1 MPMYFPPRWTCAGH
15 VHSIRLP
22 GHSGRN
28 ERDPIRGPALGERAR
43 HEHSSCARQT
53 LVDIIHGHGLGGNRE
68 IERKQ
73 NFMQRFRMGIG
84 QGQRAGGNWKG
95 MGIRGDEVF
104 GKQCPCLYKDG
115 FACWGR
121 PPIPVNSPLPGAGCA
136 FGSRTLGASLQH
148 RWSPACPSILA
159 HLVSKKP
166 PTSMK
171 ISDCPKIQT
180 PLFHLLP
187 VSGTISTRRRDQWR
201 RAAIRN

>member
-1 MPMYFPPRWTCAGH
+1 M
-15 VHSIRLP
+15 SIPSGCLDIQGGTSAIPSGVRLWGSELAMNTRP
-22 GHSGRN
+22 ARGKHWLLLYTVMGGEAIEELS
-28 ERDPIRGPALGERAR
+28 ERKI
-43 HEHSSCARQT
+43 SCDDDAWAFGQ
-53 LVDIIHGHGLGGNRE
+53 GLG
-68 IERKQ
+68 
-73 NFMQRFRMGIG
+73 
-84 QGQRAGGNWKG
+84 AGGNWKG
-95 MGIRGDEVF
+95 MGIRGYEVF